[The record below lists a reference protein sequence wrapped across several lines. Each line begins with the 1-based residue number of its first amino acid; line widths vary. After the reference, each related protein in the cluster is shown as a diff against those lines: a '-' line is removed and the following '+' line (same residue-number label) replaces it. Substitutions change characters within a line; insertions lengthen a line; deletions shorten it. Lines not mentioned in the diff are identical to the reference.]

1 MNTLHSFDEVFDTQA
16 VFRKVLEAM
25 SNPARTVSI
34 AEQKSRLFGEYEEF
48 IALAVTLLDN
58 EVTFSGCGNE
68 ELERDIQLVTL
79 SEQADISNADFI
91 FVSDLKMLPDI
102 FEKAKCGTLTDPHKS
117 AVLIIKNNKNH
128 DNIMELYGPGID
140 GTLKFS
146 CSDIIY
152 NSISLRDKCEYEYPT
167 GIDMIFVTESGEVAC
182 IPRLVKRRSS

>member
-34 AEQKSRLFGEYEEF
+34 AEQKSRLFGEYKEF

-117 AVLIIKNNKNH
+117 AVLIIKNTKITIISWNFTVP
-128 DNIMELYGPGID
+128 EL
-140 GTLKFS
+140 T
-146 CSDIIY
+146 
-152 NSISLRDKCEYEYPT
+152 
-167 GIDMIFVTESGEVAC
+167 VH
-182 IPRLVKRRSS
+182 

>member
-34 AEQKSRLFGEYEEF
+34 AEQKSRLFGEYKEF

-79 SEQADISNADFI
+79 SEQADISL
-91 FVSDLKMLPDI
+91 S
-102 FEKAKCGTLTDPHKS
+102 
-117 AVLIIKNNKNH
+117 LIHI
-128 DNIMELYGPGID
+128 
-140 GTLKFS
+140 
-146 CSDIIY
+146 
-152 NSISLRDKCEYEYPT
+152 
-167 GIDMIFVTESGEVAC
+167 
-182 IPRLVKRRSS
+182 

>member
-34 AEQKSRLFGEYEEF
+34 AEQKSRLFGEYKEF

-128 DNIMELYGPGID
+128 DNIMELYGPG
-140 GTLKFS
+140 LKFS